1 MKNKTLLYLLLCGFM
16 LYYAVPKLVLN
27 TETLQGIFSLSWLF
41 LSVLVVGG
49 NLSAFLYRTKK
60 ERQQVVQTKQGQR
73 RIYQRS

>member
-1 MKNKTLLYLLLCGFM
+1 M